1 MLGSTN
7 VSFTEIPKLLN
18 SKSSSISNVKIIK
31 SPKELNQTLKTEN
44 SKIEIDK
51 SNS

>member
-7 VSFTEIPKLLN
+7 ISFAEIPKLLN
-18 SKSSSISNVKIIK
+18 SKSSSLSNVKIIK

-44 SKIEIDK
+44 SKIDIEK
-51 SNS
+51 TNS